1 MTAEKALIFEPSSP
15 ATLKLLTLTLPRLR
29 IPSTNIDGFPA
40 TSTRRLTGSNGNGG
54 SSSRESVHGVSH
66 AEYMATY
73 YGQLDGNGDTQQP
86 RSLPFE
92 LEILE
97 GALAVAVGECA
108 AVFNV
113 RSVAWRSQ
121 AVIGVHSR
129 RRLLIDFDL
138 SQTFWIVLGL
148 FWTIL
153 DHGKCHVVPLST
165 NQARGYWTL

>member
-1 MTAEKALIFEPSSP
+1 MKPHTACPITNHRAIVTAEKALIFEPSSP

-73 YGQLDGNGDTQQP
+73 YGQLDGNGDAQQP

-97 GALAVAVGECA
+97 GALAVAVGEYAVVFDVCA
-108 AVFNV
+108 VV
-113 RSVAWRSQ
+113 WGSQ
-121 AVIGVHSR
+121 AAGR
-129 RRLLIDFDL
+129 FLIDFYL
-138 SQTFWIVLGL
+138 LKSLNG
-148 FWTIL
+148 
-153 DHGKCHVVPLST
+153 P
-165 NQARGYWTL
+165 